1 MIDAI
6 VRSEP
11 FLLTLTIALYL
22 LGGAIFRR
30 TKVVLLHPTLLTAAA
45 IIAFLSLLDIDYATY
60 RESTQIIDFAL
71 GLAVVALGYLMYE
84 QSERITRRELP
95 VFAAT
100 LAGTIVGL
108 LSVVLIAKAFGTER
122 DIITSIAPKSVTV
135 PIAIA
140 VAEPRGGLVA
150 VTSVVVFCTGILG
163 SIFGPAVLSLF
174 CVKYLSEEKGYEV
187 HTAIA
192 NTGGFSKE
200 ELAKIAERAE
210 ALGAASHGI
219 GTARAIE
226 IGAAEGAMA
235 GLAMALTGVATAVLF
250 PIVEKYLY

>member
-45 IIAFLSLLDIDYATY
+45 VIAFLLLLDIDYVTY

-100 LAGTIVGL
+100 LAGTIVGM

-174 CVKYLSEEKGYEV
+174 GVKDPMAKG
-187 HTAIA
+187 
-192 NTGGFSKE
+192 F
-200 ELAKIAERAE
+200 

>member
-45 IIAFLSLLDIDYATY
+45 VIAFLSLLDIDYATY

-84 QSERITRRELP
+84 QSEHITRRELP

-100 LAGTIVGL
+100 LAGTIVGV

-174 CVKYLSEEKGYEV
+174 GVKDPMAKG
-187 HTAIA
+187 
-192 NTGGFSKE
+192 F
-200 ELAKIAERAE
+200 

-235 GLAMALTGVATAVLF
+235 GLAMALTGVATALLF